1 MYELEFL
8 NFDIDLHNIEIRRLL
23 VGWRLLVVIQTLLQ
37 IYSHLLHHS
46 RQFQDL
52 QTKGLISMWKQFI

>member
-23 VGWRLLVVIQTLLQ
+23 VGWRLLVVHSDTSLQ
-37 IYSHLLHHS
+37 SYSHLL
-46 RQFQDL
+46 
-52 QTKGLISMWKQFI
+52 